1 MPLELDDGHVVAI
14 CSAFSAHEV
23 SAGGRPQSV
32 RNRVTRTADGLQT
45 ASCTVVTV
53 TAIACPTVRITEP
66 GRTPL
71 HLVLR
76 RPVDVGRDCD
86 GLLLAD
92 AELSRR
98 HLRLSATGGQ
108 VTVQDLGSTNGTLLD
123 GSTVHGPT
131 AVHVGQVVTF
141 GKCRLDV
148 VADESGTP
156 GVALDDDPL
165 RRTSIDVV
173 AAAAAAEPVPEVL
186 NQGGTLTIVF
196 SDIEQSTRRGEEL
209 GDERWVA
216 LLGFHNSLVRRHVE
230 RSGGI
235 EIKSQGAGF
244 LLAFPSARSAA
255 LCSVEIMRALEA
267 HGRSRPTEALRI
279 RIGMHAGE
287 AIVEDGDLFGKPVVL
302 AARIAN
308 QARGGE
314 ILVSSL
320 VREIVESRGDLTF
333 GTTRQAE
340 LKGLAGTHGLHPV
353 DWTVRNG
360 RD

>member
-1 MPLELDDGHVVAI
+1 M
-14 CSAFSAHEV
+14 SADSA
-23 SAGGRPQSV
+23 
-32 RNRVTRTADGLQT
+32 
-45 ASCTVVTV
+45 
-53 TAIACPTVRITEP
+53 PTVRVTEP

-76 RPVDVGRDCD
+76 RPVEVGRDCD

-98 HLRLSATGGQ
+98 HLRLSATGSR
-108 VTVQDLGSTNGTLLD
+108 VTVQDLGSTNGTFLD
-123 GSTVHGPT
+123 GAGLNGPT
-131 AVHVGQVVTF
+131 GVDVGQVVAF
-141 GKCRLDV
+141 GKCRIEV
-148 VADESGTP
+148 VADGPGAPGIESDAD
-156 GVALDDDPL
+156 AL
-165 RRTSIDVV
+165 RKTSIDVV
-173 AAAAAAEPVPEVL
+173 AAAAAAEPVPALL

-209 GDERWVA
+209 GDVRWVA
-216 LLGFHNSLVRRHVE
+216 LLGFHNCLVRRHVT
-230 RSGGI
+230 RSGGV
-235 EIKSQGAGF
+235 EIKSQGDGF
-244 LLAFPSARSAA
+244 MLAFPSARSAVQ
-255 LCSVEIMRALEA
+255 CSIEIMRALDA

-287 AIVEDGDLFGKPVVL
+287 AIVEAGDLFGKPVVL

-333 GTTRQAE
+333 GESRQAE
-340 LKGLAGTHGLHPV
+340 LKGLAGTHALHPV
-353 DWTVRNG
+353 DWTVHRG
-360 RD
+360 

>member
-1 MPLELDDGHVVAI
+1 MA
-14 CSAFSAHEV
+14 
-23 SAGGRPQSV
+23 
-32 RNRVTRTADGLQT
+32 RTT
-45 ASCTVVTV
+45 T
-53 TAIACPTVRITEP
+53 PTVRITEP

-108 VTVQDLGSTNGTLLD
+108 VTVQDLGSTNGTFID
-123 GSTVHGPT
+123 GDGLTGPT
-131 AVHVGQVVTF
+131 GVGVGQVVAF
-141 GKCRLDV
+141 GKCRIEV
-148 VADESGTP
+148 VVDDTAGP
-156 GVALDDDPL
+156 GVGLVDDPL
-165 RRTSIDVV
+165 RQTSIDVV

-216 LLGFHNSLVRRHVE
+216 LLGFHNSLVRRQVA

-235 EIKSQGAGF
+235 EIKSQGDGF
-244 LLAFPSARSAA
+244 MLAFPSARAA
-255 LCSVEIMRALEA
+255 VQCSIEIMRALEA

-314 ILVSSL
+314 VLVSSL

-333 GTTRQAE
+333 GDTRQAE
-340 LKGLAGTHGLHPV
+340 LKGLAGTHALHPV
-353 DWTVRNG
+353 DWAVRH
-360 RD
+360 D